1 MSELTVRPVT
11 GIGDVTPGADLAA
24 LITTAAPW
32 LADGDV
38 VVVTSKVVSKAEGRL
53 VPVPPDPGPARD
65 AARDAAIDGE
75 TARVVARRGP
85 MRIVQTHHGLVL
97 AAAGIDES
105 NVDRSHLVLLPADPD
120 ASAAALRARI
130 RELSDVDVAVIVSD
144 TMGRPWRIGQTD
156 VAIGAAGIGA
166 VRDYRGEPDAYGNIL
181 DVTQVAVV
189 DELASAADLVKGKAE
204 QVPVAVV
211 RGLRFPMPAEGPD
224 TVGARALVRAGPE
237 DMFALGTAEARA
249 DGLRLAAALPDD
261 VALGDGDLPPRA
273 VEHALS
279 TVGLKVDVL
288 TASSKRVTLRPG
300 GDPRRPARAGADIH
314 RLRVALAAAGL
325 ASTWTDDPDTPFGT
339 VTVGMPPAL
348 VPERSGGGDAGA
360 LVRDSGETE

>member
-1 MSELTVRPVT
+1 MSEPTGFGLTVRPVT

-24 LITTAAPW
+24 LITAAAPW

-53 VPVPPDPGPARD
+53 VPVPPEPGPDRD
-65 AARDAAIDGE
+65 AARDRAIAGE

-97 AAAGIDES
+97 AAAGVDES

-120 ASAAALRARI
+120 ASADALRARI
-130 RELSDVDVAVIVSD
+130 RNLLGVDVAVIVSD

-166 VRDYRGEPDAYGNIL
+166 VRDHRGEPDAYGNIL

-189 DELASAADLVKGKAE
+189 DELAAAADLVKGKAA
-204 QVPVAVV
+204 QVPVAVI
-211 RGLRFPMPAEGPD
+211 RGFRSSAPAEG
-224 TVGARALVRAGPE
+224 GARALVRAGPE

-249 DGLRLAAALPDD
+249 EGLRSAATLPDD
-261 VALGDGDLPPRA
+261 VALGDADLPPGA

-279 TVGLKVDVL
+279 TVDTKVDVL
-288 TASSKRVTLRPG
+288 SASGKRVTLRPG

-314 RLRVALAAAGL
+314 RLRAALAAAGL
-325 ASTWTDDPDTPFGT
+325 ASTWTDTGDEPFGT
-339 VTVGMPPAL
+339 ITVGMPA
-348 VPERSGGGDAGA
+348 
-360 LVRDSGETE
+360 